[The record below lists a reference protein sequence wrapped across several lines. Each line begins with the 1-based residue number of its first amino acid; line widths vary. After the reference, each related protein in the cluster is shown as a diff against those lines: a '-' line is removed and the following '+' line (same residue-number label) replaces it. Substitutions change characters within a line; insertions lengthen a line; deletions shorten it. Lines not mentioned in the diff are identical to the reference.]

1 MGILLLEGPQCSPLK
16 NEVLGL
22 DGATCLEGWCL
33 PRALAIGGWML
44 GVVGGSAHVLGGLH
58 SPVPGGEATA
68 PLGTEPSSKGQG
80 LLGT

>member
-1 MGILLLEGPQCSPLK
+1 MFAKGSGHWR
-16 NEVLGL
+16 L
-22 DGATCLEGWCL
+22 DADLQ
-33 PRALAIGGWML
+33 ASHSL